1 METKVVDVEAPYWV
15 TTTVRFHGFDVLPT
29 SESKISP
36 QFLCLGYKW
45 ALELTNEDTFYV
57 PYCRDHVSRR
67 TVRLVLR
74 DRKHATSV
82 KVHYQFFIEVVSAHQ
97 FRGLSDDCCPSYTFK
112 TSSASCHD
120 KNGTLSIQIRLAT
133 DKYHPHPHPQ
143 TFIPSNPS
151 ACKLIQDSFMA
162 EDSADVVIEVAE
174 NEEGNMSPTTKFYAH
189 YFILKRASPLL
200 AELCKLSND
209 SPSRV
214 QLAYESPD
222 NFKDM
227 LLYIYGFQI
236 PAFGNNPERTKKIIE
251 IANKYGV
258 TNLKIEAE
266 VSYVSSLSLSLG
278 NIAELLFFA
287 ESMNCA
293 LLKELALEFIVNNA
307 VDVAEKKLLIDAP
320 ASLFND
326 ILLATAL
333 KNKTG
338 EGIDTMS
345 VNELRRLSHQK
356 ELDIDGTREMLIAG
370 LQQQK

>member
-1 METKVVDVEAPYWV
+1 MTRYIVDVEAPYWV
-15 TTTVRFHGFDVLPT
+15 TTTIRFHGFDDLPK
-29 SESKISP
+29 SESKTSP
-36 QFLCLGYKW
+36 RFFCLGYQW
-45 ALELTNEDTFYV
+45 QLELSAQYDG
-57 PYCRDHVSRR
+57 R
-67 TVRLVLR
+67 TVRLNLC
-74 DRKHATSV
+74 DRSKRTHL
-82 KVHYQFFIEVVSAHQ
+82 KVYYQFLNDDISAHW
-97 FRGLSDDCCPSYTFK
+97 FSGTSDNHYPSWLLK
-112 TSSASCHD
+112 KSEASSHVR
-120 KNGTLSIQIRLAT
+120 NGTLSIQIRLTT
-133 DKYHPHPHPQ
+133 DNYHPRPQPQ

-151 ACKLIQDSFMA
+151 ACKTIQDSFMA
-162 EDSADVVIEVAE
+162 EDSADVVIEIGE

-200 AELCKLSND
+200 AELCKSSND

-214 QLAYESPD
+214 QLSNESPD

-236 PAFGNNPERTKKIIE
+236 PAFGSNSERTKKIIE

-266 VSYVSSLSLSLG
+266 VFYVSSLSLSLG
-278 NIAELLFFA
+278 NISELLFFA

-293 LLKELALEFIVNNA
+293 LLKEKALEFIVNNA
-307 VDVAEKKLLIDAP
+307 VNVAEKKLLIDAP
-320 ASLFND
+320 ASLYND

-333 KNKTG
+333 RSKTG

-356 ELDIDGTREMLIAG
+356 GLAIDGTREMLIAG
-370 LQQQK
+370 LQQK

>member
-1 METKVVDVEAPYWV
+1 
-15 TTTVRFHGFDVLPT
+15 
-29 SESKISP
+29 
-36 QFLCLGYKW
+36 
-45 ALELTNEDTFYV
+45 
-57 PYCRDHVSRR
+57 
-67 TVRLVLR
+67 
-74 DRKHATSV
+74 
-82 KVHYQFFIEVVSAHQ
+82 
-97 FRGLSDDCCPSYTFK
+97 
-112 TSSASCHD
+112 
-120 KNGTLSIQIRLAT
+120 
-133 DKYHPHPHPQ
+133 
-143 TFIPSNPS
+143 
-151 ACKLIQDSFMA
+151 MA
-162 EDSADVVIEVAE
+162 EDSADVVIEIGE

-200 AELCKLSND
+200 AELCKSSND

-214 QLAYESPD
+214 QLSESPD

-227 LLYIYGFQI
+227 LRYNYGLEI
-236 PAFGNNPERTKKIIE
+236 PAFVNDPKRTKRIIE

-266 VSYVSSLSLSLG
+266 ASYVSSLSLSLG

-293 LLKELALEFIVNNA
+293 LLKEKALEFIVNNA
-307 VDVAEKKLLIDAP
+307 VSVAEKKLLIDAP
-320 ASLFND
+320 ASLYND

-338 EGIDTMS
+338 ENIDTMS
-345 VNELRRLSHQK
+345 VNELRRHSHQK